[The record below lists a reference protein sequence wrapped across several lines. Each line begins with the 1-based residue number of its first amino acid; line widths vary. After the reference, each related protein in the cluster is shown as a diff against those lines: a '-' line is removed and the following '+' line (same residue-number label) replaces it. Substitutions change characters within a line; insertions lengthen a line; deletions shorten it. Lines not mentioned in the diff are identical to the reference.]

1 MCYTAARKIA
11 EGLALPVQDRRG
23 MRGVLPRLVTDL
35 PPRGHGRG
43 VPVPPQDLISPGWRR
58 ILARAAAGER
68 RGPNL
73 AAIREGAR
81 NGFRR
86 FSPN

>member
-1 MCYTAARKIA
+1 
-11 EGLALPVQDRRG
+11 LALPVQDRRG

-35 PPRGHGRG
+35 PPRGRGWHVPVPSPRGHGRG
-43 VPVPPQDLISPGWRR
+43 VPVPPQDLSPGWRR
-58 ILARAAAGER
+58 ILALAATSEH
-68 RGPNL
+68 RGPNS

>member
-1 MCYTAARKIA
+1 
-11 EGLALPVQDRRG
+11 

-35 PPRGHGRG
+35 PPRGHGRGVPVPSPRGHGRG

-58 ILARAAAGER
+58 ILAMAATSEH
-68 RGPNL
+68 RGPNS